1 MYDDDDDEYYVIHN
15 LANFVNSSRKIVFTA
30 FGVSDESVED
40 DLFKD
45 INDLA
50 KEELEEMEE
59 VLSLKESMAI
69 AKSYVSFQV
78 NKKTKK
84 QRTILKGTDFNEF
97 IEALNARLVSNLLMS
112 LVKKGIVETAY
123 DPEEND
129 FIFWTKD
136 ESKPQDENS

>member
-1 MYDDDDDEYYVIHN
+1 MDEDEYYVIQN
-15 LANFVNSSRKIVFTA
+15 LTKFVNSSRKIVFTA
-30 FGVSDESVED
+30 FGVSDESFQD
-40 DLFKD
+40 DLFKEID
-45 INDLA
+45 DLA

-69 AKSYVSFQV
+69 AKSYVHFQV

-84 QRTILKGTDFNEF
+84 QRMVLKGSDFNEF

-112 LVKKGIVETAY
+112 LVKKGIIETAY

-136 ESKPQDENS
+136 ESEKKDEDS